1 MCMSDISELLQRLGV
16 MAQAENR
23 QLAGTAALQPVHIDV
38 LRYLARCNRYSNTP
52 AAVGQFLNTTKG
64 TVSQSVKVLEREKL
78 VSKLADAKDGRVVRL
93 RLLRKGVRL
102 LEQLDK
108 KSTIQAA
115 IERLGDPERA
125 ALGDS
130 LKSLLRHA
138 QHLNDSRSFGICRTC
153 RFFRRLGD
161 DQFQCGITEEPLS
174 ADDAQKI
181 CVEHAASV
189 SGASGKT

>member
-1 MCMSDISELLQRLGV
+1 MRVSEISELLQRLGV

-78 VSKLADAKDGRVVRL
+78 ISKLADAKDGRVVRL

-102 LEQLDK
+102 LAQIESE
-108 KSTIQAA
+108 STIQAA
-115 IERLGDPERA
+115 AGRLGDAEQA
-125 ALGDS
+125 ELENS
-130 LKSLLRHA
+130 LTSLLRNA
-138 QHLNDSRSFGICRTC
+138 QQLNDSRSFGVCKTC
-153 RFFRRLGD
+153 RFFNRLDGGR
-161 DQFQCGITEEPLS
+161 FQCGITGEPLS
-174 ADDAQKI
+174 SDDSHKI
-181 CVEHAASV
+181 CVEHESPRPKALS
-189 SGASGKT
+189 

>member
-1 MCMSDISELLQRLGV
+1 MRMSDISELLQRLGV

-78 VSKLADAKDGRVVRL
+78 ISKLADAKDGRVVRL
-93 RLLRKGVRL
+93 RLLKKGVRL
-102 LEQLDK
+102 LAQIES

-115 IERLGDPERA
+115 AARLGDAERA
-125 ALGDS
+125 ELGNS
-130 LKSLLRHA
+130 LTSLLRYA
-138 QHLNDSRSFGICRTC
+138 QQLNDSKSFGVCKTC
-153 RFFRRLGD
+153 RFFNQMGAGR
-161 DQFQCGITEEPLS
+161 FQCGITGEPLS
-174 ADDAQKI
+174 SADSRKI
-181 CVEHAASV
+181 CVEHESPIPK
-189 SGASGKT
+189 SPS